1 VRVGLISDIHGNRIA
16 LDAVLAELRR
26 DAPDLIVC
34 LGDVAVGPQPRE
46 SLDAIRGLGCP
57 VVLGNW
63 DAAFIDGAVPAA
75 TNDTAAIV
83 NEIHGWWSDLI
94 DDDDRAFLRSFVPQ
108 LELDLDGV
116 RALAF
121 HGSPRSCDDWIFST
135 TPDDELEPM
144 FEPDRP
150 PLLLGGHTH
159 VQLARRWHQSLIVNP
174 GSIGLPFLDW
184 WPKEV
189 RVAPWAEYAVV
200 TADRGSLQVDLRRA
214 PFDVDA
220 HLALARA
227 SGMPH
232 AEWWIDCWLVE
243 ARAAGLAH

>member
-1 VRVGLISDIHGNRIA
+1 VRVGLISDIHGNSIA

-46 SLDAIRGLGCP
+46 SIDTIRALDCP

-63 DAAFIDGAVPAA
+63 DEAFLAGAIPKP
-75 TNDTAAIV
+75 TDDTAAIV
-83 NEIHGWWSDLI
+83 NEIHAWWAERI
-94 DDDDRAFLRSFVPQ
+94 DDDDRAFLGTFVPR
-108 LELDLDGV
+108 LELDLDGL

-121 HGSPRSCDDWIFST
+121 HGSPRSYDDWIFAT
-135 TPDDELEPM
+135 TPDHDLESM
-144 FEPDRP
+144 FEPDRA

-159 VQLARRWHQSLIVNP
+159 VQLARRWHQSLLVNP
-174 GSIGLPFLDW
+174 GSVGLPFLDW

-200 TADRGSLQVDLRRA
+200 TADRTSLQVELRRT

-220 HLALARA
+220 HLARARG

-232 AEWWIDCWLVE
+232 AEWWVGCWAVE
-243 ARAAGLAH
+243 ARVA